1 MRPVLLIPI
10 TEDEYQTWLA
20 QSVKDYAQDKI
31 DAGTWQPEEALSRS
45 ENDFTSL
52 LSQGR
57 TTPDNHIY
65 SIQDATLGTHV
76 GVLWIAVTS
85 RGLHRSAFIYDIVI
99 YEAYRR
105 HGYGEGTMLALE
117 DKVRDFGLDT
127 VGLHVFGHNKAA
139 QALYEK
145 VGYIVTD
152 LNMSKILR

>member
-1 MRPVLLIPI
+1 MQPVLLLQI
-10 TEDEYQTWLA
+10 TEDEYRTWLA
-20 QSVKDYAQDKI
+20 QSIKDYAQDKV
-31 DAGTWQPEEALSRS
+31 DAGTWQPGEALSRS
-45 ENDFTSL
+45 EQDFTQL
-52 LSQGR
+52 LPQGR
-57 TTPDNHIY
+57 VTPDNPIY

-76 GVLWIAVTS
+76 GVLWIAVLS
-85 RGLHRSAFIYDIVI
+85 GGLRKTAYIYDIVI

-117 DKVRDFGLDT
+117 EKVRELGLDT

-152 LNMSKILR
+152 INMSKTLR